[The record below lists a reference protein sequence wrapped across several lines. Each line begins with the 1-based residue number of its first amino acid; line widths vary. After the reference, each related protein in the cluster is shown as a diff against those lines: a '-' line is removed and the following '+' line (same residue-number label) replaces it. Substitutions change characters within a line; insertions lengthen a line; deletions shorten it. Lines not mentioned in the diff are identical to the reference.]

1 MLCYIDVLRMDGEA
15 QRSRG
20 WEEESG
26 RNILMMGQIRETTGG
41 IRGIQ

>member
-1 MLCYIDVLRMDGEA
+1 MLYRCVEDGW
-15 QRSRG
+15 RSAKESRVG
-20 WEEESG
+20 GEENG

>member
-1 MLCYIDVLRMDGEA
+1 MLYRCVEYGW
-15 QRSRG
+15 RSAKEVG
-20 WEEESG
+20 WGEESG